1 MNRSRLK
8 YIYIYIYTYI
18 YIYICKR
25 NGKNMENYRKQI
37 NFCVDPLHKTKTE
50 YFKNLNAKDL
60 FDNRKFWK
68 TIKPYFSNKD

>member
-1 MNRSRLK
+1 
-8 YIYIYIYTYI
+8 
-18 YIYICKR
+18 
-25 NGKNMENYRKQI
+25 MENYRKQI